1 MLNLT
6 IIARDD
12 TRFPLTIAD
21 NLYSPKPH
29 VLQHSSMLVNGLGA
43 SDDKVH
49 APPHNN
55 AMR

>member
-29 VLQHSSMLVNGLGA
+29 VLQHSSMLVNDLGA
-43 SDDKVH
+43 LDDKAH